1 MTMHRK
7 PVVII
12 GSGLAGYTL
21 VKEIRKLDASQP
33 LLMITED
40 DGCFY
45 SKPML
50 SNALSQQKSPDRLIQ
65 SSATEMAEK
74 YQLNIISN
82 SKVIELFPESHE
94 LLLDSGERIQYQQLV
109 LATGASPRQLP
120 PDSVHIDVADGDIL
134 SVNSLEHYRA
144 FHQRLDSVEHV
155 CVIGAGLIGCEFAND
170 LLVAGKQVSLISNTP
185 LPLHRVIP
193 SAMSEALLEELKLL
207 GMHWHCETSVQ
218 AIERDASIGLQ
229 IKLDRHQ
236 INADLVLLAIGLE
249 VDLTLATQA
258 RIDVSDAILTD
269 GYLQTSV
276 ADIYAIG
283 DCAAVCGVNQKYVM
297 PIMHAA
303 RSLASTL
310 TGQPVRVNYPVMP
323 VMVKT
328 PAYPIAFTP
337 LSNHNSPITEVVEA
351 SSTGAGLR
359 ALYHDADKRLTGF
372 ALSGDLTKERQ
383 TLLKQIDIV

>member
-1 MTMHRK
+1 MTIHRP

-12 GSGLAGYTL
+12 GTGLAGYTL
-21 VKEIRKLDASQP
+21 AKEIRKLDAAQP

-50 SNALSQQKSPDRLIQ
+50 SNALSQQKSPERLAQ
-65 SSATEMAEK
+65 SSASDMAEK
-74 YQLNIISN
+74 YQLNIINN
-82 SKVIELFPESHE
+82 SKVIKLLPESHE

-109 LATGASPRQLP
+109 LATGARPRQL
-120 PDSVHIDVADGDIL
+120 PDSVHIDVADDDVL

-144 FHQRLDSVEHV
+144 FHQRLSSAEHV
-155 CVIGAGLIGCEFAND
+155 CVIGAGLVGCEFAND

-185 LPLHRVIP
+185 LPLHKVIP
-193 SAMSEALLEELKLL
+193 SAMSEALLDKLKLL
-207 GMHWHCETSVQ
+207 GMQWHCESSVL
-218 AIERDASIGLQ
+218 AIERDTSGDALQ
-229 IKLDRHQ
+229 IKLDTHQ
-236 INADLVLLAIGLE
+236 FDADLVLLAIGLE
-249 VDLTLATQA
+249 VDLTLAIQA

-269 GYLQTSV
+269 GFLQTSV

-323 VMVKT
+323 IVVKT
-328 PAYPIAFTP
+328 PAYPIVFTA
-337 LSNHNSPITEVVEA
+337 LKNHNSSITEVVET
-351 SSTGAGLR
+351 SNTGVGLR
-359 ALYHDADKRLTGF
+359 ALYHDASNRLTGF
-372 ALSGDLTKERQ
+372 ALSGDLTQERQ
-383 TLLKQIDIV
+383 ALLKQMVNV